1 MNSTKE
7 YTVIA
12 EDGTKN
18 VYQIN
23 VLREGVAKVNNVNI
37 NQPKTFNDTDITV
50 DITGQFIPYLRD
62 DEVKDTMEV
71 VAVPR
76 GDGETQKVM
85 LEYDGY
91 GGHAIG
97 KVTLPQNDT
106 SEDKKYDFKITINGR
121 EQQIGLSGIVTV
133 PHKESCRITGFRIN
147 NQTKDAEIN
156 DDDNTITL
164 YMPYTTDLTALMPKV
179 DIDGKDYTPKGT
191 QDFTNPVQYTVTGD
205 GGVSKTYTV
214 TVKRSGMPTITSV
227 SVSNAPE
234 TFKGSDVKVE
244 MSGIFNESMKVYAVS
259 EDGNSKIE
267 CHDAVVGDV
276 TDGFRSASASI
287 TMPENDDTENSKNY
301 TLVFD
306 VDGFENVSYVPL
318 KTVTVPRRKTR
329 TITNFYVQNQV
340 GSADIQD
347 KDVYVKVQYDTDI
360 SKLTPNL
367 RIDGDSYAPE
377 GEQNFDNETK
387 SLVYKVSAADDVDR
401 EYTVH
406 ISRDGKPTFN

>member
-1 MNSTKE
+1 MKFQENGNKLYLYVPYNTNLNNVIPKVSHTGVSYTPTDAQDLNSTKE

-133 PHKESCRITGFRIN
+133 PRKESCRITGFRIN

-164 YMPYTTDLTALMPKV
+164 YMPYTTDLTALTPKV

-205 GGVSKTYTV
+205 GGVSK
-214 TVKRSGMPTITSV
+214 
-227 SVSNAPE
+227 
-234 TFKGSDVKVE
+234 
-244 MSGIFNESMKVYAVS
+244 
-259 EDGNSKIE
+259 
-267 CHDAVVGDV
+267 
-276 TDGFRSASASI
+276 
-287 TMPENDDTENSKNY
+287 
-301 TLVFD
+301 
-306 VDGFENVSYVPL
+306 
-318 KTVTVPRRKTR
+318 
-329 TITNFYVQNQV
+329 
-340 GSADIQD
+340 
-347 KDVYVKVQYDTDI
+347 
-360 SKLTPNL
+360 
-367 RIDGDSYAPE
+367 
-377 GEQNFDNETK
+377 
-387 SLVYKVSAADDVDR
+387 
-401 EYTVH
+401 H
-406 ISRDGKPTFN
+406 IL

>member
-1 MNSTKE
+1 
-7 YTVIA
+7 
-12 EDGTKN
+12 
-18 VYQIN
+18 
-23 VLREGVAKVNNVNI
+23 
-37 NQPKTFNDTDITV
+37 
-50 DITGQFIPYLRD
+50 
-62 DEVKDTMEV
+62 
-71 VAVPR
+71 
-76 GDGETQKVM
+76 M
-85 LEYDGY
+85 LEHDGY

-133 PHKESCRITGFRIN
+133 PRKESCRITGFRIN

-164 YMPYTTDLTALMPKV
+164 YMPYTTDLTALTPKV

-259 EDGNSKIE
+259 EDGKSKIE

-347 KDVYVKVQYDTDI
+347 KDVYVKVQYDTRHKQAYTE
-360 SKLTPNL
+360 S
-367 RIDGDSYAPE
+367 
-377 GEQNFDNETK
+377 QN
-387 SLVYKVSAADDVDR
+387 
-401 EYTVH
+401 
-406 ISRDGKPTFN
+406 